1 MPPFIAHRTRTH
13 AVPRFPVFLVLLF
26 HGVENFV
33 FTANFQFSQEDKREI
48 ERARD
53 IVSKKGG
60 KIIKRRANSL
70 SGQAIL
76 PVPVYRCG
84 HSSSATVDAA
94 KAQKKKN
101 RAGKHLLLGYNYL
114 SPLVMKTC
122 EHNGTVSV
130 FRAMGKLLFTR
141 APR

>member
-1 MPPFIAHRTRTH
+1 MPPFIARRTRTH

-84 HSSSATVDAA
+84 HSSSATVDSA
-94 KAQKKKN
+94 KAQKKKS
-101 RAGKHLLLGYNYL
+101 RWKTPFVRLQL
-114 SPLVMKTC
+114 S
-122 EHNGTVSV
+122 
-130 FRAMGKLLFTR
+130 FATR
-141 APR
+141 YEDV